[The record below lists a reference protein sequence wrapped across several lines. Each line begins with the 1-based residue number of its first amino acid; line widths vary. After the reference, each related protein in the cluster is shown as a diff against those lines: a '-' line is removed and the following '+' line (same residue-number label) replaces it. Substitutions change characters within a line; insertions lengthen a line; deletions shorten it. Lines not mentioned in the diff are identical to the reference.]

1 MNTHLYVDV
10 ALEGNSEGPM
20 TKDRVRQR
28 TVYLVTAGLV
38 ACMIA
43 GFAMAQFS
51 TGGVNK
57 AQQGSQTTTVE
68 PIAGL
73 SFISTNLTELSNSP
87 TATCTSG
94 ASPCD
99 LSSGSYASCV
109 GGFSSA
115 LTCGVTDFVEQINL
129 TTTLTAL
136 PANANVELTVF
147 VTGTPTGMSSP
158 VTVACPGTYYAE
170 PTGLPSSPSVITLDF
185 DIGSVASGGPGAVS
199 SVTVIGNVL

>member
-1 MNTHLYVDV
+1 
-10 ALEGNSEGPM
+10 M
-20 TKDRVRQR
+20 TRERVRQR

-73 SFISTNLTELSNSP
+73 SFVSTNLTELSSAP
-87 TATCTSG
+87 AAACTSG
-94 ASPCD
+94 APCD
-99 LSSGSYASCV
+99 LSTASYASCV
-109 GGFSSA
+109 GGFALS

-129 TTTLTAL
+129 TTTSTAL

-147 VTGTPTGMSSP
+147 VTGTPDGASTP
-158 VTVACPGTYYAE
+158 VTVACLGTYYDE
-170 PTGLPSSPSVITLDF
+170 PTGAPTPANFITLDF
-185 DIGSVASGGPGAVS
+185 DIGSVASGGPGSVT